1 MNKLYLDL
9 DGVFA
14 DFNYAVKELLGKSPG
29 EVDKKT
35 LWKTIQEVP
44 HFYLNLRLIDNAKE
58 YFDYIYERS
67 TLPIEILTALPS
79 PSKYLKTAA
88 MDKKQWVCE
97 NLSENIIVNSVV
109 NWREKS
115 NFVQYYNDA
124 LVDDQLKNI
133 DAWILKGGIGI
144 LHNGFTTTL
153 NTLIQHNIILGD

>member
-29 EVDKKT
+29 EVDKKI

-44 HFYLNLRLIDNAKE
+44 HFYLNLRLMDNAKE

-79 PSKYLKTAA
+79 PSKKLRTSAN
-88 MDKKQWVCE
+88 DKIKWVND
-97 NLSENIIVNSVV
+97 NLTPFIITNCVS
-109 NWREKS
+109 NWRMKS
-115 NFVQYYNDA
+115 GFCRSNVDI
-124 LVDDQLKNI
+124 LIDDQEKNI
-133 DAWILKGGIGI
+133 VMWTEAGGIGI
-144 LHNGFTTTL
+144 LHNNFDETIRKL
-153 NTLIQHNIILGD
+153 KEINAVK

>member
-29 EVDKKT
+29 EVDKKI
-35 LWKTIQEVP
+35 LWKTIQEIP
-44 HFYLNLRLIDNAKE
+44 HFYLNLRLMDNAKE

-88 MDKKQWVCE
+88 MDKKQWVYE

-109 NWREKS
+109 NWRMKS
-115 NFVQYYNDA
+115 GFCRSNEYI
-124 LVDDQLKNI
+124 LLDDQEKNI
-133 DAWILKGGIGI
+133 VMWTEAGGIGI
-144 LHNGFTTTL
+144 LHNNFDETIRKL
-153 NTLIQHNIILGD
+153 NEINAVR